1 MVGLTLFSGLFPE
14 LSGHIPSQSKVNRK
28 QLEANSTGLQSIQ
41 MPVDSS
47 RLEGF
52 YKLSVSERREM
63 LAKIAGLTPEQVE
76 AWSSSGELSED
87 SADRMIENVI
97 GTYSLPIGV
106 ATNSIIDG
114 EHYLIP
120 FVLEEPSVVAAASNM
135 AKRCHANGGFTSDN
149 DDPVMIGQIQVVGCD
164 NPEAAKASVLEN
176 SAKLIE
182 SCNAVD
188 PILVKFGGGCRDI
201 RARIIETD
209 SGPMVI
215 VHILV
220 DCRDAMGANAVN
232 TMAETIAPK
241 IEGMTGGTVILR
253 IISNLAVHR
262 LARVSAVFS
271 PEEISDKGDARQG
284 SEVIDG
290 VLQAYH
296 FAKADPFRA
305 TTHNKGIMNAISP
318 VAIACGQDWRAV
330 ESGAHSFAAHERV
343 YGSLTHWE
351 KDGEGNLV
359 GSIEL
364 PMAVGL
370 VGGAVRVHPAAQANV
385 ALLGITSADEL
396 AKVMAAAGLAQNL
409 GALRALATVGIQ
421 AGHMKLH
428 VRNMA
433 VTAGAEDGEVD
444 IVAARLRE
452 RGGRITQKAVE
463 EELASLRA
471 E

>member
-1 MVGLTLFSGLFPE
+1 
-14 LSGHIPSQSKVNRK
+14 
-28 QLEANSTGLQSIQ
+28 
-41 MPVDSS
+41 MPVDNS

-63 LAKIAGLTPEQVE
+63 LAELASLTPEQVE
-76 AWSSSGELSED
+76 AWSSDGELSEEA
-87 SADRMIENVI
+87 ADRMIENVV

-106 ATNSIIDG
+106 ATNFIIDS
-114 EHYLIP
+114 EHYLVP

-135 AKRCHANGGFTSDN
+135 AKRCHGRGGFTSNN
-149 DDPVMIGQIQVVGCD
+149 DDPVMIGQIQIVDCENPSAAMRTIMD
-164 NPEAAKASVLEN
+164 NKQN
-176 SAKLIE
+176 LIG
-182 SCNAVD
+182 SCNEVD

-201 RARIIETD
+201 EARLIETD

-253 IISNLAVHR
+253 IISNLAIHR
-262 LARVSAVFS
+262 LARVSAVFT
-271 PEEISDKGDARQG
+271 PEEMSDKGDSQQG

-290 VLQAYH
+290 ILQAYH
-296 FAKADPFRA
+296 FARADPFRA
-305 TTHNKGIMNAISP
+305 TTHNKGIMNAISAI
-318 VAIACGQDWRAV
+318 AIACGQDWRAI
-330 ESGAHSFAAHERV
+330 ESGAHSYASHERT

-351 KDGEGNLV
+351 RDDEGNLL

-385 ALLGITSADEL
+385 ALLGITTADEL
-396 AKVMAAAGLAQNL
+396 AKVMAAAGLVQNL

-433 VTAGAEDGEVD
+433 VTAGAEGVEVD
-444 IVAARLRE
+444 TVAARLRAQ
-452 RGGRITQKAVE
+452 GGRITQKAVE
-463 EELASLRA
+463 EELAKLRS